1 MSDFPEFDGK
11 CLLIYST
18 NNVASHSVLVENA
31 RFETQAGRLFIVG
44 NGANIGGHA
53 NWTRGIPVCIAWDQI
68 ESYYVFDSAEQHRQ
82 RQEQWRESVE
92 ENKYK

>member
-11 CLLIYST
+11 CLLIYS
-18 NNVASHSVLVENA
+18 AGKGSKVLVENA

-44 NGANIGGHA
+44 NGANIGGQE
-53 NWTRGIPVCIAWDQI
+53 NWTREIPVCVAWDQI
-68 ESYYVFDSAEQHRQ
+68 ESYYIFDSAEQHLQ
-82 RQEQWRESVE
+82 RSQEWHEFKE